1 MNASLQADNSAWVCL
16 CVSAQCYSRAL
27 LSVQLTLRL
36 AVGTPCRRSWHN
48 GRTVTAL
55 ISLGYDSY
63 LCGRL
68 VHLSSHRPAT
78 LRQTPVAFQVGS
90 VYRSIYFTYLDVFFF
105 LLNRSSEESS
115 LFKRCLVRELF
126 CRVLDSPNWKEHRCE
141 ETKSVKCLFLW
152 RYLCGGNSCKVLCA
166 ALPWNYAHWKPSPSC
181 SQASAMR
188 GRWSSRSMSVF
199 VSLIVLWQTR

>member
-1 MNASLQADNSAWVCL
+1 M
-16 CVSAQCYSRAL
+16 
-27 LSVQLTLRL
+27 
-36 AVGTPCRRSWHN
+36 GTPCRRSWHN

-68 VHLSSHRPAT
+68 VHLSSHRPAS

-90 VYRSIYFTYLDVFFF
+90 VHRSIDFTYLDVFFVF
-105 LLNRSSEESS
+105 FCSTEAVRKALCSGG
-115 LFKRCLVRELF
+115 CLGRELF

-141 ETKSVKCLFLW
+141 ETKSVKCLSIW
-152 RYLCGGNSCKVLCA
+152 GYLCGGNSCKVLCA
-166 ALPWNYAHWKPSPSC
+166 ALTWNYAHWKPSPSC